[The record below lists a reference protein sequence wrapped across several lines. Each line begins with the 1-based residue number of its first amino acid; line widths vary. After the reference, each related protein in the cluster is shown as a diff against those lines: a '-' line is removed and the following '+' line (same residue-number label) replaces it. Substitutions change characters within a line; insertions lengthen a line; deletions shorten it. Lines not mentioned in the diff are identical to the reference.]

1 MMNLLTYTVQS
12 VHGLQETFQV
22 SPNGTIDTHQLC
34 LMVDREEA
42 NIKAKAPKP
51 SKPSIRQ
58 AKRASR

>member
-34 LMVDREEA
+34 LMADRKSPNPKA
-42 NIKAKAPKP
+42 NPPKSNSVAK
-51 SKPSIRQ
+51 RQ
-58 AKRASR
+58 AKTSSR